1 MGCMEER
8 LRSFCGIGYLAMGA
22 TTIVSS
28 LLALAFL
35 CLSAMLVLSPSG
47 PMVKFMMF
55 EIGGS
60 VAGPD
65 ASAQVAVAVML
76 AAVFLVIG
84 ASAYTLGRAMGRIS
98 RGSDYR
104 VSNGVRAVAV
114 TVMAMG
120 LPLLAFRIMFLG
132 IHVNTLVGLVGV
144 CLPFVVIG
152 VAVLIVDAIL
162 RRKLAESISDDVVVA
177 DC

>member
-1 MGCMEER
+1 
-8 LRSFCGIGYLAMGA
+8 
-22 TTIVSS
+22 
-28 LLALAFL
+28 
-35 CLSAMLVLSPSG
+35 
-47 PMVKFMMF
+47 
-55 EIGGS
+55 
-60 VAGPD
+60 
-65 ASAQVAVAVML
+65 ML

-104 VSNGVRAVAV
+104 VPNGVRAVAV

-132 IHVNTLVGLVGV
+132 IHVNTLVGLMGV

-152 VAVLIVDAIL
+152 VAVLIVDAFL
-162 RRKLAESISDDVVVA
+162 RRKLAESIPDDVVVA